1 MTTTTRDHRSGEP
14 EDPEESTALASPV
27 MGDLAHRFVEHLVRR
42 AGPGSADIEI
52 SPSEWQRILQAGQ
65 GEESPERAIGRII
78 ASAYKAVHPHEDTEP
93 TEPSV
98 PSAPSRQ
105 TALAGEYFPPARGSV
120 GSSPHPLDALLIPAR
135 TNRVVPPRRTT
146 PIRRPNMRPQNLESA
161 EARIEPGTLDE
172 PRATPLPPPGFAPVA
187 PPSTPEDHTP
197 PPQAQSAAMSSMLP
211 PLEEDASPKKRRK
224 RSRSPFSPRLAPPN
238 AAADGAPAL
247 GTTGPTNRAQW
258 RTRSLFVPVVLPEA
272 SVESPAPVAP
282 SPPGV
287 PSSEPAAPS
296 DLVLPV
302 ASPPLV
308 EPERALVA
316 EPASPKV
323 AAPAPSVT
331 EVQQPVTSVPSTATT
346 TKGAQSA
353 KRALRISRSGQA
365 TVFTWVRNIGIIILL
380 FVGWQLWGTSIAQHH
395 AQQDLANSFNTLIH
409 SASAS
414 AATKS
419 GPPTLIP
426 ATTHVPIAPEGT
438 VVAQI
443 SIPSIGV
450 SQFVVS
456 GTATDDLAKGPGHY
470 IGTAA
475 PGQAG
480 NIAIAGHRTTHGAP
494 FNRLAQLAIGDT
506 IVLTNTLDQH
516 FTYKVAQTPF
526 PVSPSDVS
534 VLNDFGDNRITLTT
548 CNPEFSAAQRLI
560 VVATYEPPGS
570 SATHATRAPNT
581 HHSYKL
587 VNEATA
593 SWNWGLLP
601 FVALEIGFLVLLGLN
616 NRRLVTYFGPRM
628 SWLILAP
635 IWLGGLILIFQ
646 SLTTFLPASV

>member
-1 MTTTTRDHRSGEP
+1 MTTTTRDHRSGEF
-14 EDPEESTALASPV
+14 EDSENSKAVASPV
-27 MGDLAHRFVEHLVRR
+27 MGDLAHRFVEQLVRR

-52 SPSEWQRILQAGQ
+52 SPTEWQRILEAGQ
-65 GEESPERAIGRII
+65 GEASPERAIGRII
-78 ASAYKAVHPHEDTEP
+78 ASAYEAVHPQDEP
-93 TEPSV
+93 EPARPSV
-98 PSAPSRQ
+98 QATPARP
-105 TALAGEYFPPARGSV
+105 AAVEGEYFPPVRDSK
-120 GSSPHPLDALLIPAR
+120 GSSAHPLDALLIPAR

-146 PIRRPNMRPQNLESA
+146 PLRRPISRPDHLENA
-161 EARIEPGTLDE
+161 APPIEPVTVDE
-172 PRATPLPPPGFAPVA
+172 PTATPPPPLGFAPVA
-187 PPSTPEDHTP
+187 PTSGPEDPTP
-197 PPQAQSAAMSSMLP
+197 PTQTASVEPPGVLP
-211 PLEEDASPKKRRK
+211 PLEQEGSPKKRRT
-224 RSRSPFSPRLAPPN
+224 RSRSPFSPKLAPP
-238 AAADGAPAL
+238 ASATESSPAL

-258 RTRSLFVPVVLPEA
+258 RTRSLFVPVVRPDAPDETSAPEVRLPTEA
-272 SVESPAPVAP
+272 ASDEM
-282 SPPGV
+282 
-287 PSSEPAAPS
+287 AAPS
-296 DLVLPV
+296 HVVLPV
-302 ASPPLV
+302 APTPLV
-308 EPERALVA
+308 ESEPALLH
-316 EPASPKV
+316 EPASSPEV
-323 AAPAPSVT
+323 A
-331 EVQQPVTSVPSTATT
+331 QATT
-346 TKGAQSA
+346 
-353 KRALRISRSGQA
+353 RRPRISRSAQA
-365 TVFTWVRNIGIIILL
+365 TAFTWVRNVGVIVLL

-395 AQQDLANSFNTLIH
+395 AQQDLANSFNSLIH

-414 AATKS
+414 AATKA

-426 ATTHVPIAPEGT
+426 ATAHVPIAAEGT

-494 FNRLAQLAIGDT
+494 FNRLAQLAIGDP

-560 VVATYEPPGS
+560 VVATYEPPVS
-570 SATHATRAPNT
+570 STTHATRAPNP

-587 VNEATA
+587 MNEATA

-601 FVALEIGFLVLLGLN
+601 FVALEIGFLVFLGLS